1 MVARAPAVV
10 IGVVSGLVVLGVG
23 ALLLGRPPAPARPA
37 YDVSALPAVNAA
49 LNATSAVL
57 LAAGFACI
65 RRRNVPAHRACMVAA
80 FAASTLFLVSY
91 LVYHAQAGSVPFQG
105 RGWIRPVYFTLLL
118 SHIVLAAV
126 IVPLA
131 LTTLYQAWSERF
143 DRHRRIARWTL
154 PIWLYV
160 SVSGV
165 LIYWLLYHLFPGGAG

>member
-1 MVARAPAVV
+1 
-10 IGVVSGLVVLGVG
+10 
-23 ALLLGRPPAPARPA
+23 
-37 YDVSALPAVNAA
+37 
-49 LNATSAVL
+49 
-57 LAAGFACI
+57 
-65 RRRNVPAHRACMVAA
+65 
-80 FAASTLFLVSY
+80 
-91 LVYHAQAGSVPFQG
+91 VPFQG